1 MKTKKPVIITISD
14 DPGNALLAFSLSFK
28 KVQRVRPTRKR
39 KKRDIKLKKQLKIRS
54 LPNINE
60 VKEDT
65 HDYCVHQV
73 LNKEKMTMKRLRS
86 NSFCPSALQLP
97 SSSLIIND
105 CANNEMTEQTK
116 KIHREEVC
124 LVVVFSDVFHH
135 MVHGL
140 SLKIAPTLLDGDSV
154 NNATSAFYKSIDAMP
169 NMNVAKTKKTIP
181 LVSELVGTEGKLY
194 SQ

>member
-105 CANNEMTEQTK
+105 CGYFMKDFLASYTKNINFKENCIFKNNFSIKANNEMTEQTK

-140 SLKIAPTLLDGDSV
+140 SLKIAVRSS
-154 NNATSAFYKSIDAMP
+154 NI
-169 NMNVAKTKKTIP
+169 
-181 LVSELVGTEGKLY
+181 KLKI
-194 SQ
+194 S